1 MTQKGFETLATAGEC
16 NKQKQPPLNSN
27 KARLLFEY
35 QFCKDRTMVAMRS
48 VSSTMPGQFPVMRVE
63 DAVHPSIL
71 SLGTQRALLVRRQH
85 HSMRTEGLTPSAAL
99 LFHSR
104 MQSPESQSRTRSQSL
119 ATDVTR
125 TSAVPSALLLGSE
138 FKAVL
143 EEMLRS
149 PLVQICLWSCRR
161 SVHATYTKLSSASQR
176 HALKSPVMT
185 TGMSEAFQARST
197 R

>member
-71 SLGTQRALLVRRQH
+71 SLGTQRA
-85 HSMRTEGLTPSAAL
+85 AAL